1 MATLFK
7 EDGTLVEVKPAHGP
21 RFTQD
26 ELQEFVG
33 GLIER
38 IPEIIEGSR
47 VYCNQ
52 EGLVL
57 RLRLNTRATE
67 RFGSRVF
74 GGRLLG
80 PVIELTPEETPADLR
95 E

>member
-7 EDGTLVEVKPAHGP
+7 EDGTMVEVKPARGQ
-21 RFTQD
+21 RFTLE
-26 ELQEFVG
+26 ELRGFVG
-33 GLIER
+33 GPLES

-47 VYCNQ
+47 VYCNA
-52 EGLVL
+52 EALSM
-57 RLRLNTRATE
+57 RLRLNTRASE

-74 GGRLLG
+74 GGRVLG
-80 PVIELTPEETPADLR
+80 PAIELTPEEAPEDLP